1 MANTKVTSDNLDTNI
16 DIAGTFDVTGATTLD
31 STLAVAGVTTITT
44 ADNSDTLSLISTDA
58 DANSGPNL
66 RMYRNSGSPAD
77 SDAIGLIDFEGRNDN
92 SQDVVYAAIDTRIVD
107 ASDGTEDGRI
117 EFATILAGTAGVSR
131 VLMDATETVFN
142 DNSKDLDFRVE
153 SDVNTHALFLQGSDG
168 KVGLNKSDPSAYLDV
183 HAPSGVASP
192 TVAIFKADQHGL
204 QLAVDITA
212 TATYLQSNHSS
223 YPLILNATTGGN
235 VGVGEHNN
243 LERTLTVG
251 TKLAKTS
258 TSTAVPFA
266 IQTNETTTNGR
277 FSIHYIG
284 GASAADRKV
293 FLQMEEDG
301 VANAGQIH
309 LNHYG
314 GTVHSPQGIIFG
326 TETTAAHT
334 LDDYEEGSW
343 SPNLNGAT
351 TTIND
356 AHFVKIGAFVYLNC
370 YIYFSGLP
378 NDSQIFKLTGLP
390 YATQPNS
397 TYGGGVISYTA
408 SANTADMQPL
418 TQTGDSYIYFHE
430 TDGNNATVT
439 RSTAVSRF
447 ANGAGYLLLNM
458 TYMTGF

>member
-1 MANTKVTSDNLDTNI
+1 
-16 DIAGTFDVTGATTLD
+16 
-31 STLAVAGVTTITT
+31 
-44 ADNSDTLSLISTDA
+44 
-58 DANSGPNL
+58 
-66 RMYRNSGSPAD
+66 
-77 SDAIGLIDFEGRNDN
+77 
-92 SQDVVYAAIDTRIVD
+92 
-107 ASDGTEDGRI
+107 
-117 EFATILAGTAGVSR
+117 
-131 VLMDATETVFN
+131 
-142 DNSKDLDFRVE
+142 
-153 SDVNTHALFLQGSDG
+153 
-168 KVGLNKSDPSAYLDV
+168 
-183 HAPSGVASP
+183 
-192 TVAIFKADQHGL
+192 
-204 QLAVDITA
+204 
-212 TATYLQSNHSS
+212 
-223 YPLILNATTGGN
+223 
-235 VGVGEHNN
+235 
-243 LERTLTVG
+243 
-251 TKLAKTS
+251 
-258 TSTAVPFA
+258 
-266 IQTNETTTNGR
+266 
-277 FSIHYIG
+277 
-284 GASAADRKV
+284 
-293 FLQMEEDG
+293 MEEDG

>member
-439 RSTAVSRF
+439 RSTAYGRF
-447 ANGAGYLLLNM
+447 ANGAGYMLLNM
-458 TYMTGF
+458 TYITAF